1 MKDIYSPLEIDEEWD
16 NYAPMADAAVM
27 DRPVGGPTEG
37 PTDASGLNTEGATTT
52 TVLVTPDVMPKSR
65 VMSGSESSNTGTKE
79 PTVPDA
85 AYNAAEALID
95 TPAADADPFT
105 TPGFAASS
113 GDTFDS
119 NDTRG
124 LVNITPGPTSGEA
137 TPETPPT
144 DTPKEIKGIPI
155 KLMDGEVDDSGV
167 KLPEAVDES
176 KGGTSSPD
184 VPVISPFIAPV
195 VPGEDPKEEIGEQT
209 DEGDSD
215 DVIDIGKVT
224 PDTAKKSTDTIKA
237 SDDSGESIDD
247 MAENS
252 ESDTTDDT
260 DDTES
265 DTAASSSETKAD
277 KPEAPSSTGDDEL
290 ADIMDKWHKSNKE
303 IANMLEEARKESEA
317 NVSRMR
323 SEKTSLKA
331 KLEQQ
336 ISDLDEGIANEQA
349 RLAKIQTNLAK
360 LSSDKDN

>member
-79 PTVPDA
+79 STVP
-85 AYNAAEALID
+85 
-95 TPAADADPFT
+95 DADPFT

-124 LVNITPGPTSGEA
+124 LVEITPGPTSGEA

-155 KLMDGEVDDSGV
+155 KLMDGEADDSGV

-195 VPGEDPKEEIGEQT
+195 VPGEDPKEATGEQT

-215 DVIDIGKVT
+215 DVIDTGTIT
-224 PDTAKKSTDTIKA
+224 PDTGEKSTDTIKA
-237 SDDSGESIDD
+237 SDDDGGESRDD
-247 MAENS
+247 NVENR
-252 ESDTTDDT
+252 ESATADDT

-265 DTAASSSETKAD
+265 DTAGSLSEAKAD
-277 KPEAPSSTGDDEL
+277 EPKVENKDTAPASGDTTIEAVKNDLLKRVDALNEERGKIQASIEAMEKDKKKYTDDYNEDMAAIGDGIKAANEKL
-290 ADIMDKWHKSNKE
+290 ADYDKF
-303 IANMLEEARKESEA
+303 IAQLE
-317 NVSRMR
+317 
-323 SEKTSLKA
+323 SLK
-331 KLEQQ
+331 
-336 ISDLDEGIANEQA
+336 
-349 RLAKIQTNLAK
+349 
-360 LSSDKDN
+360 